1 MKKEIVENMK
11 LPDKS
16 SKLLLLALR
25 DLELIERDPN
35 YKVNMG
41 VFHDS
46 VFKTG
51 SKCSVCLAGSVI
63 AKTLKCPK
71 EFGANITPDAYPFH
85 IWGKLYLLDNM
96 RQGIFEQLGF
106 NEFDLAISEASHND
120 RQLWKQHMYD
130 MVSILEAEGF

>member
-1 MKKEIVENMK
+1 MK

-35 YKVNMG
+35 YKVNMTI
-41 VFHDS
+41 FHSLAYSAD
-46 VFKTG
+46 T
-51 SKCSVCLAGSVI
+51 KCSVCLAGSVM

-71 EFGANITPDAYPFH
+71 VLSFNPELYPSH
-85 IWGKLYLLDNM
+85 IRDKLYLLEGM
-96 RQGIFEQLGF
+96 RSGIFKQLGF
-106 NEFDLAISEASHND
+106 NEIDFDIRDASYDD